1 MSSYEGNPKSTLEAM
16 GLGCIVAVNDIPNN
30 KELITNFENGLIF
43 NPIKENIVDILE
55 KLETNPK
62 LMNDIREGGINY
74 IKTNN
79 SIKEIV
85 KKEIEIYNLINIS
98 DNS

>member
-1 MSSYEGNPKSTLEAM
+1 M

-62 LMNDIREGGINY
+62 LMNDIREVELI
-74 IKTNN
+74 ILKLITQL
-79 SIKEIV
+79 
-85 KKEIEIYNLINIS
+85 KKLS
-98 DNS
+98 KKK